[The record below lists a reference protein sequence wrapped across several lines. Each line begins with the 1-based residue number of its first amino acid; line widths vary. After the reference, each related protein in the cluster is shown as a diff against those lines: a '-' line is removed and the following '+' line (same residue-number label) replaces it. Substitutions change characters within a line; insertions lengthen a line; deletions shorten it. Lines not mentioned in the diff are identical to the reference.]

1 MRALLDVNV
10 LIALPDAE
18 HLHHES
24 ARRWL
29 GDNIR
34 HGWATCP
41 ITRNGCLRIMAH
53 PVFPNRLSAPLVAQ
67 RLHEATATDYHR
79 FWPDDISL
87 LHPDVADWSQVIGS
101 NQITDV
107 YLLALAVGNK
117 GRFVTFDARIAPGTV
132 PGTGDR
138 RYGVI

>member
-1 MRALLDVNV
+1 MRTTL
-10 LIALPDAE
+10 
-18 HLHHES
+18 S
-24 ARRWL
+24 
-29 GDNIR
+29 
-34 HGWATCP
+34 
-41 ITRNGCLRIMAH
+41 RI
-53 PVFPNRLSAPLVAQ
+53 
-67 RLHEATATDYHR
+67 
-79 FWPDDISL
+79 
-87 LHPDVADWSQVIGS
+87 IGS